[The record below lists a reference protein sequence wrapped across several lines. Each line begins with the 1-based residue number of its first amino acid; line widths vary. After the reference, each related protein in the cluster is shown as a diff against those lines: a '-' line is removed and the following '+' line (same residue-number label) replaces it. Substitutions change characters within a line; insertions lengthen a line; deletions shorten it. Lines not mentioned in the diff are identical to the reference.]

1 MALVMIIIGIVI
13 CVLIL
18 VFLNRNKGNT
28 RSYYKDEHNS
38 PVFEPIP
45 SSFTDKGIEGEDIVF
60 DAVAGTSRAGAKIIR
75 NCWLRFPNG
84 TITEVDLALIYKT
97 GIYVVESKNYGECWV
112 FGQDGE
118 RFWTRTQY
126 NHRTGERYSRR
137 FYNPVEQN
145 YVHID
150 CIRKLIQ
157 DWTVPIYS
165 IVAFSN
171 CCELKKV
178 PESTDRL
185 AVVNYW
191 TLKQAIAQFHIDSDA
206 SLSNE
211 AIVDIYQTL
220 IGNSMSITQEEKE
233 AHNNRI
239 KFI

>member
-1 MALVMIIIGIVI
+1 MALIIGIVFCI
-13 CVLIL
+13 CIL
-18 VFLNRNKGNT
+18 LLLQKNRGRFYRRKHH
-28 RSYYKDEHNS
+28 RKKEY
-38 PVFEPIP
+38 IP
-45 SSFTDKGIEGEDIVF
+45 SDYSVPSYSDKGMEGEDIVF

-75 NCWLRFPNG
+75 NCWLRFSNG
-84 TITEVDLALIYKT
+84 TITEVDLVLIYKT

-112 FGQDGE
+112 FGQAGE

-126 NHRTGERYSRR
+126 NRRTGERYSRR

-145 YVHID
+145 RVHID
-150 CIRKLIQ
+150 CIRKLIK

-211 AIVDIYQTL
+211 AIVNIYQTL

-239 KFI
+239 KSI